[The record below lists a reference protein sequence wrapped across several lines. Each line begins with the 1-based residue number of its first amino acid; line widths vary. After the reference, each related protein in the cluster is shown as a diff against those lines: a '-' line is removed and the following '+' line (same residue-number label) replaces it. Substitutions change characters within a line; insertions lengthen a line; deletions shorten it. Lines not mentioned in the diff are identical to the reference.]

1 MMRTKLF
8 FLLLFAACFC
18 AKPRWSLIEVED
30 KGEFEENG
38 SPAQNQND
46 HKVELEDKGNIAK
59 NDGEMKWMGKANGNN
74 KDKNDYQSASDWNNF
89 LWNSWPG

>member
-8 FLLLFAACFC
+8 LVLLFAACLC
-18 AKPRWSLIEVED
+18 AKPRWSLIELGD
-30 KGEFEENG
+30 KDGEKG

-46 HKVELEDKGNIAK
+46 HKVEPKDEGTMAK
-59 NDGEMKWMGKANGNN
+59 DDGETKWMGKANGNN

>member
-8 FLLLFAACFC
+8 IVMLFAACLC
-18 AKPRWSLIEVED
+18 AKPRWSLIELGD
-30 KGEFEENG
+30 KDGEKG

-46 HKVELEDKGNIAK
+46 HKVELEDKGTIAK
-59 NDGEMKWMGKANGNN
+59 NDGETKWMGKANGNN
-74 KDKNDYQSASDWNNF
+74 KDKNDYQSASDWNKF

>member
-1 MMRTKLF
+1 MAMK
-8 FLLLFAACFC
+8 FLLIALLFASFS
-18 AKPRWSLIEVED
+18 AKPKWSLIEVED

>member
-8 FLLLFAACFC
+8 LVLLFAACLC
-18 AKPRWSLIEVED
+18 AKPRWSLIELGD
-30 KGEFEENG
+30 KDGEKG

-46 HKVELEDKGNIAK
+46 HKVELEDKGTIAK
-59 NDGEMKWMGKANGNN
+59 DDGETKWTGKANGNN
-74 KDKNDYQSASDWNNF
+74 KDKNDYQSASDWNKF